1 MSNEVLFNL
10 PFLAKY
16 QEFIGNRVLT
26 IDDFSDQ
33 FNGVQRGFELFTDN
47 NPIFEIEFDG
57 GDIANIGVGEGTINV
72 TNHYFVSGE
81 LIEYVPPGNNK
92 ANSIQIQETDFGV
105 GIGTTTLLPSQF
117 YVLNKII
124 RRLELQLL
132 QLMHFCL
139 IQLVLD

>member
-57 GDIANIGVGEGTINV
+57 SDIATLVLVKAQLMSPITILSVVNLLS
-72 TNHYFVSGE
+72 TFHQATISKF
-81 LIEYVPPGNNK
+81 
-92 ANSIQIQETDFGV
+92 IQIQETDFGV

-117 YVLNKII
+117 YVIKQDN

-139 IQLVLD
+139 IPLVLD